1 MMKGQCF
8 CGSVEFEVD
17 GEPTVAGYCH
27 CGDCAAWAGA
37 PINAFSLFPLGSV
50 TVTKGLENIGTYN
63 KTEKSGRKF
72 CMTCGG
78 HLFTD
83 HPGFGMVDVYHNVVP
98 GMEHKPAVHVFYAMK
113 SVAMKD
119 GLPKFKDLPAD
130 FGGSGEVLPE

>member
-1 MMKGQCF
+1 M
-8 CGSVEFEVD
+8 
-17 GEPTVAGYCH
+17 
-27 CGDCAAWAGA
+27 
-37 PINAFSLFPLGSV
+37 

-63 KTEKSGRKF
+63 KTENSSRKF

-83 HPGFGMVDVYHNVVP
+83 HPSFEMVDVYHNVVP
-98 GMEHKPAVHVFYAMK
+98 EMEHKPTVHVFYAMK

-119 GLPKFKDLPAD
+119 SLPKFKDLPTD